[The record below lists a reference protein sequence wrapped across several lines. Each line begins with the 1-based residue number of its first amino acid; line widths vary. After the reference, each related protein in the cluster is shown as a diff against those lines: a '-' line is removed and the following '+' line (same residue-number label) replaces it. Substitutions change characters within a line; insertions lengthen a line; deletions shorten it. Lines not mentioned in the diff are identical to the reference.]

1 MSQAGIIAITSSV
14 LPPIVATSYVTD
26 VNSPAIPAA
35 NILNVLGN
43 DTTVDD
49 PDGIRTDGS
58 SGSNT
63 LTVQLTNR
71 LTGTG
76 SSNNATPL
84 DLITFT
90 LSATA
95 ASYRFNFDVIGRH
108 TTTGDTVGYSVD
120 GTAKTNGAAA
130 TLVATPFIDNDEDSS
145 LITANIDLVV
155 SGNNVI
161 LRATG
166 IAGAGNTIT
175 YKAVGLY
182 VVI

>member
-1 MSQAGIIAITSSV
+1 MSQIYKIGSSS
-14 LPPIVATSYVTD
+14 PPPAVATSYVTD

-35 NILNVLGN
+35 NVLNVLGN
-43 DTTVDD
+43 DTTLDD

-76 SSNNATPL
+76 TSTNASVVNL
-84 DLITFT
+84 VTFA
-90 LSATA
+90 LAATA
-95 ASYRFNFDVIGRH
+95 SSYRFNFDVVGRD

-120 GTAKTNGAAA
+120 GTAKTNGATAS
-130 TLVATPFIDNDEDSS
+130 LVATPFIDNDEDSS

-161 LRATG
+161 LQVTGVTAT
-166 IAGAGNTIT
+166 TIS
-175 YKAVGLY
+175 YKTVGTY
-182 VVI
+182 VVV